1 MDNDVPV
8 GWKNS
13 TMHDAVT
20 FFTSGNPFLK
30 LEYSTYGIPV
40 LAKGDVKPFGRIEHS
55 EKRFMDPQVVTQKNY
70 RLTKPGDY
78 LLTTRD
84 LTQDAD
90 FLGLLSPVPKSTQFL
105 VNQGANVVRFS
116 ETFDGRYIVYWCNGP
131 IYRSYIKGYHIGST
145 QIHLRKE
152 DFLNAPLLTPP
163 LSEQRAI
170 SHILGTLDDKI
181 EMNQKMNETLEAI
194 ARAIFKSWFV
204 DFDPVRAKAEGRQP
218 EGMDAETASLFPDS
232 FEDSELGMIPRGWK
246 AGKLGDDF
254 DIVMGQSPPGTT
266 YNEEENGLPFY
277 QGNRDFGFRYPTRR
291 VYCSAPKR
299 MAKKGDTLVSVRA
312 PVGAI
317 NMAAENCCIGRGVAA
332 VRHKS
337 GSRSYTS
344 YSLRHLQEKFGV
356 YESEGTVFGSI
367 NKKDFNDL
375 TFILTDPTIIERFEK
390 LAFPFD
396 ESVESNSKEILTLIK
411 IRDVLLPKLMSG
423 EIKIKDVASIQGEI
437 L

>member
-1 MDNDVPV
+1 MSDWVEYKICDIGEVIGGGTPKTKVAEYWNGSIHWLTPKDLSNYKYRYISS
-8 GWKNS
+8 GDRNISEKGLKNS
-13 TMHDAVT
+13 SARLLPEGTVLL
-20 FFTSGNPFLK
+20 TSRAPIGYIAIAQNEITTNQGFR
-30 LEYSTYGIPV
+30 SIV
-40 LAKGDVKPFGRIEHS
+40 LNDGFCS
-55 EKRFMDPQVVTQKNY
+55 EFVYYLLSANT
-70 RLTKPGDY
+70 DY
-78 LLTTRD
+78 LKSHASGTTF
-84 LTQDAD
+84 QE
-90 FLGLLSPVPKSTQFL
+90 LS
-105 VNQGANVVRFS
+105 
-116 ETFDGRYIVYWCNGP
+116 
-131 IYRSYIKGYHIGST
+131 GSS
-145 QIHLRKE
+145 LKNLS
-152 DFLNAPLLTPP
+152 FVFPP
-163 LSEQRAI
+163 HPEQKVIA
-170 SHILGTLDDKI
+170 HILGTLDDKI
-181 EMNQKMNETLEAI
+181 ELNQKMNETLEAI